1 MSGVFGNPW
10 LYNPATPFYPF
21 EINQSLRFEDGDSAH
36 LDKTYSSSAG
46 GNTKTWT
53 WSCWVKI
60 GDISAQKM
68 IFSGSTNSSNLM
80 YLQLRGD
87 SQNNR
92 LDITWRQGSGT
103 TRGMNTNRQF
113 RDISSWY
120 HIVWAVDTTQSTDAY
135 KIRLYINGAE
145 ETSFSSDDRSTISQN
160 SDLIINA
167 NSAAHSIGTYSYSPS
182 AYFDG
187 YMAEVHFVDGLQLDH
202 TSFGQTKA
210 GIWIPKNYTGSHGTT
225 GFYLPFDD
233 GSALGDDESANTN
246 DWTPSGFVATDVV
259 DDTPTRNFAVM
270 NPRDGNSPDVQE
282 GNLKVYG
289 DTSFSVFEGCKGTF
303 PMSSGKWYWE
313 VYINVGG
320 FTQTGITPTTNTAV
334 ISSTNLSYHTDA
346 MTYESNGKKAI
357 GTGGTGTAPTGRTA
371 SNYGATYTTG
381 DIIGVALDLDS
392 SPTTLTFY
400 KNNSTQGAAFS
411 SLASDE
417 YVAVHTGI
425 QNNFGVFNFGQDSS
439 FANNKTSGSAEAADA
454 NGVGDF
460 FYTPPS
466 GFLACSVSNLTSP
479 AVNPAENQ
487 DPENNFKTVLYA
499 GDGNSSQSVDLATLN
514 PDFVW
519 IKSTTNNSGH
529 HSLGNRV
536 VGDFFMNSNQNVDEY
551 SFSAFNFNSDNTID
565 VPVSA
570 NDYSMNT
577 SSQSYV
583 AWTWLAGGST
593 PSKTY
598 KVVVVSDSGN
608 KYRFRDSADST
619 TFAQSAVELNLQEGG
634 TYTFDQSDS
643 TMSSHP
649 MKLSTTSN
657 GSHGGGST
665 YSTGVTYELD
675 DVNVTESAFVSGF
688 SSATSR
694 KLIITVAASAPTLYY
709 FCHYHSGMG
718 GQINTNST
726 FGSTNF
732 DGTILATVCENA
744 TTGISIIGWTGNQV
758 NNTVIPHGLGANADV
773 VITKRRSANSDWLV
787 LHSAVA
793 TNTSNVLRLNSNAG
807 TTNGSSTLS
816 QGCPDEFTSVGFK
829 VVQGT
834 GSTMTNVNGSG
845 STYIAYAF
853 KSSDGFSSFGS
864 YIGNG
869 SSDGPYIY
877 TGFRVTWLMMKSTS
891 VGDWYI
897 WDATRDIDN
906 GVRLYLRARL
916 ANQQGGTSSGQ
927 QYFDFLSNGFKI
939 IADSSAFSEG
949 NSSGQEYIYFAFAEQ
964 PFKFSNAR

>member
-10 LYNPATPFYPF
+10 LYNPDAPFYPLA
-21 EINQSLRFEDGDSAH
+21 INQSLRFEDGDNPYLS
-36 LDKTYSSSAG
+36 KTLSGSG
-46 GNTKTWT
+46 GTIFTF
-53 WSCWVKI
+53 SCWVKLGNI
-60 GDISAQKM
+60 GTNRCLLQGYADGSNFAQIVLYSGNYIGMYSA
-68 IFSGSTNSSNLM
+68 T
-80 YLQLRGD
+80 
-87 SQNNR
+87 
-92 LDITWRQGSGT
+92 SGT
-103 TRGMNTNRQF
+103 ARLFAYTQALQ
-113 RDISSWY
+113 RDPTAWYNIVVKFNGTSSY
-120 HIVWAVDTTQSTDAY
+120 EEFKIYVNGENQTLTTSTSLSAHQSNIGKNNAH
-135 KIRLYINGAE
+135 YIGNNFNQ
-145 ETSFSSDDRSTISQN
+145 TLDM
-160 SDLIINA
+160 
-167 NSAAHSIGTYSYSPS
+167 
-182 AYFDG
+182 DG
-187 YMAEVHFVDGLQLDH
+187 YLAEINFIDGTALDAD
-202 TSFGQTKA
+202 SFGETKA
-210 GIWIPKNYTGSHGTT
+210 GIWIPKETSGLTFGTNGFRLKFQDLSSIGDDTSGNSNDFSPSGLAASDVVLDSPTNNWATLNPRFTNGGTT
-225 GFYLPFDD
+225 Q
-233 GSALGDDESANTN
+233 
-246 DWTPSGFVATDVV
+246 
-259 DDTPTRNFAVM
+259 NFA
-270 NPRDGNSPDVQE
+270 E
-282 GNLKVYG
+282 GNTKFTADSNYALAN
-289 DTSFSVFEGCKGTF
+289 GTF
-303 PMSSGKWYWE
+303 AMRSGKWYWE
-313 VYINVGG
+313 TLIQAQYISNVG
-320 FTQTGITPTTNTAV
+320 ITRGTNTGGNSYV
-334 ISSTNLSYHTDA
+334 GYDPNGNVFGYGYQSTGATSATLIYGASGD
-346 MTYESNGKKAI
+346 
-357 GTGGTGTAPTGRTA
+357 GTA
-371 SNYGATYTTG
+371 SGATLASSQTSYTTG
-381 DIIGVALDLDS
+381 DIIGCSFDADAGELK
-392 SPTTLTFY
+392 FY
-400 KNNSTQGAAFS
+400 KNNSLIYTVS
-411 SLASDE
+411 SINTHDWMPANSA
-417 YVAVHTGI
+417 YGTSNVNIV
-425 QNNFGVFNFGQDSS
+425 NFGQDSS
-439 FANNKTSGSAEAADA
+439 FAFQKISGSAEAADA

-460 FYTPPS
+460 YYSPPS
-466 GFLACSVSNLTSP
+466 GGFLALCSANLPSP
-479 AVNPAENQ
+479 VVDPAENEE
-487 DPENNFKTVLYA
+487 PENHFKTVLYA
-499 GDGNSSQSVDLATLN
+499 GDGNASQSVDLATLN

-519 IKSTTNNSGH
+519 VKSTTNNSGH

-565 VPVSA
+565 VPVSG

-583 AWTWLAGGST
+583 AWTWLAGGAT

-657 GSHGGGST
+657 GSHGGGTT
-665 YSTGVTYELD
+665 YSTGVTYQLD
-675 DVNVTESAFVSGF
+675 GSVVTESAFVSGF

-744 TTGISIIGWTGNQV
+744 TTGISIIGWTGNGV
-758 NNTVIPHGLGANADV
+758 DNTVIPHGLGADADV
-773 VITKRRSANSDWLV
+773 VITKRRSSSSDWLV

-829 VVQGT
+829 VVRGT
-834 GSTMTNVNGSG
+834 VSTMTNVNGSG

-853 KSSDGFSSFGS
+853 KSSNGFSKFGS

-869 SSDGPYIY
+869 SSDGPYVF
-877 TGFRVTWLMMKSTS
+877 TGFRVTWLMMKSIST
-891 VGDWYI
+891 GDWYI
-897 WDATRDIDN
+897 WDSVRDTDN
-906 GVRLYLRARL
+906 GIRLYLRARL
-916 ANQQGGTSSGQ
+916 ANKEGGTSSGQ

-949 NSSGQEYIYFAFAEQ
+949 NSSGQEYVYFAFAEQ